1 MQAQNGRDEKSRP
14 AGLHKSELSVLLSI
28 LSRKILDSFFFRNC
42 QYFLNLKVLRKMEV
56 EQTRNH
62 IFPSFTNLAIT
73 NRIKRNHQA
82 GLDLRFNP

>member
-42 QYFLNLKVLRKMEV
+42 QYFFK
-56 EQTRNH
+56 
-62 IFPSFTNLAIT
+62 I
-73 NRIKRNHQA
+73 
-82 GLDLRFNP
+82 